1 VLAIRHDRTMLFL
14 SSADR
19 CVARFGVHVDCQ
31 VVRDRDFRVIGRG
44 TLDVSLT
51 GMLVQCTYAAEIG
64 DEVIVSFK
72 TNIGEYVDAVGI
84 VTRRMEGRRRG
95 DLGMTA
101 GITFT
106 SIDDESLRALARLL
120 ERAPV
125 VTHRAPRIDY
135 AREVMRIS
143 LM

>member
-1 VLAIRHDRTMLFL
+1 MQFL

-64 DEVIVSFK
+64 DEVIVSFRTK
-72 TNIGEYVDAVGI
+72 PDAEGGEYVDAVGI

-106 SIDDESLRALARLL
+106 SMDDESLRALARAL

-125 VTHRAPRIDY
+125 ITQRATRIDY

-143 LM
+143 MM